1 MQIEETTFECTIY
14 SHASESIFF
23 FIYRMTFQRGEK
35 VEYVSGRGN
44 IYKCTVLH
52 CFGPDAY
59 RGVLGGPNACV
70 LKVDESKIISDQE
83 YIYPIGSEM
92 VIHKS
97 RLTRQL
103 VDVIQSKAKSL
114 AVTNV
119 YEGMTGQSG
128 EPGRGPANTIRAYAG
143 INVPKGVGGKRN
155 SKKARKAKEART
167 RRNKKSKAHISK

>member
-1 MQIEETTFECTIY
+1 MYTHGI
-14 SHASESIFF
+14 ESIFF

-44 IYKCTVLH
+44 IYKCTVVH

-59 RGVLGGPNACV
+59 RGVLGGPDACI
-70 LKVDESKIISDQE
+70 LKVDESKIISGEE

-114 AVTNV
+114 AVSNV
-119 YEGMTGQSG
+119 YESMTGQSG

-143 INVPKGVGGKRN
+143 IKVPKGVGGKR
-155 SKKARKAKEART
+155 KAKATKTTKATKART

>member
-1 MQIEETTFECTIY
+1 
-14 SHASESIFF
+14 
-23 FIYRMTFQRGEK
+23 MTFQRGEK

-44 IYKCTVLH
+44 IYKCTVVH

-59 RGVLGGPNACV
+59 RGVLGGPDACI
-70 LKVDESKIISDQE
+70 LKVDESKIISGEE

-114 AVTNV
+114 AVSNV
-119 YEGMTGQSG
+119 YESMTGQSG

-143 INVPKGVGGKRN
+143 IKVPKGVGGKR
-155 SKKARKAKEART
+155 KAKAMKART